1 MRQQYQVSPSK
12 CHRAS
17 ETSVFIYLENKIKKR
32 NLKNTLIGGKKVGLV
47 MTSKRKKKLQVK
59 YEKIMKIIQL
69 KNKLFLNIKLRRKA
83 TIRCE
88 ATRFIS
94 SRVAALFRT
103 ATRHSASLDS
113 CSFKAMSVG
122 CYSIFLKQW
131 KLSIFINIF
140 ILVIS

>member
-59 YEKIMKIIQL
+59 YEKIMKII
-69 KNKLFLNIKLRRKA
+69 
-83 TIRCE
+83 
-88 ATRFIS
+88 
-94 SRVAALFRT
+94 
-103 ATRHSASLDS
+103 
-113 CSFKAMSVG
+113 
-122 CYSIFLKQW
+122 
-131 KLSIFINIF
+131 
-140 ILVIS
+140 